1 MNAKLIFLL
10 AGVSVLLG
18 IGTVHARE
26 CAGISFPEELRSGGA
41 TLKLNGLGLREA
53 TVFKVDVYVAA
64 LYVVQTSPSAD
75 AILNSNTPKE
85 LILRFVRD
93 VDRADVNKGW
103 QEGFEKNAE
112 GALPLLKERIEA
124 FKQMMP
130 DMKTGQRLRLV
141 HKPGAGIQV
150 DIDNA
155 VKGTVKGDDF
165 ARALFSIWLG
175 SHPPNPG
182 LTAGLLGGAC
192 E

>member
-1 MNAKLIFLL
+1 MQPKLTFLL
-10 AGVSVLLG
+10 AILSVSLGVG
-18 IGTVHARE
+18 AAHGRE
-26 CAGISFPEELRSGGA
+26 CAGISFPEELRSEGA

-64 LYVVQTSPSAD
+64 LYVVQTSRSAD

-130 DMKTGQRLRLV
+130 DAKTGQRLRLA

-175 SHPPNPG
+175 PHPPNPG